1 MCSGCRRCCRLQC
14 ILLLAALTRALD
26 ETGAGR
32 SLLRFRPLL
41 HAGFCSGGASTAA
54 AAEEPGCPTSP
65 RPPARGARMACYL
78 VISSRHLSNG
88 HYRGIKGVFR
98 GPLCKKGARS
108 PVTATSSLPPSL
120 APRTDYAEKEKAA
133 AKALEDVK
141 ANFYCELC
149 DKQYH
154 KHQEFDNH
162 INSYDHA
169 HKQRLKDLKQRE
181 FARNVASK
189 SWKDEKKQEK
199 ALKRLHQLAELRK
212 QSECITGSGPLL
224 KAPRLVMEKQ
234 QAPHGI
240 FLYKGGKFTASSQRT
255 MMSEGQG
262 FSRAILEKQQLFIS
276 RHHPP
281 TERHRALGNQVS
293 QMFPDSTNTSQRA
306 GVSFSFSKKVPL
318 KLESSASVFSENSEE
333 GNDCSESPNHKKK
346 QAIEACHS
354 GTLLEEHVKASLDK
368 GSPITQDQIDVDNS
382 TSSHAA
388 PKPKIVK
395 ENDKSSDRELEEKVS
410 AHPSFSKVKIQ
421 LSNLDFSGSLRETEQ
436 ESKLN
441 ESEQFLETLIS
452 PSCQASNF
460 CMQLNTYKHSNAHL
474 PNQLSELPSQSAPE
488 LAHSSN
494 NNSSPGVVK
503 RERSLDISEI
513 TKGNMETRPKEAMV
527 KGFKP
532 QTLPFLHVLS
542 KDGTTALQW
551 PTELLLFTKTEP
563 CISYGCNPLYFDFR
577 LSLNHRNGKQHGTNK
592 ASCKE
597 HSKNNTDENEPS
609 GLIKHKQM
617 SNEQDNQLLKPKKM
631 KGSLNPRKAKQKA
644 ESDIVKEIN
653 KNGQKC
659 IADYLNENI
668 PEVPAYLDVSQKD
681 YLTEKGLHTAAL
693 RRPLKHHLH
702 SCERK
707 NQNIRNESISFSAF
721 MSRIKKSKAAKC
733 HLIYSKE
740 KCENQDDC
748 GSIQDVASYS
758 SDISDSGKDSSGSF
772 LSCKSSSN
780 SRNSENEGCGSY
792 TRCWRFPSPQK
803 SSSGRHSS
811 YSDTS
816 VSSTSSCMSYM
827 SPTSNNH
834 SRNYLLCCCKRKS
847 KTDERHKCKH
857 RKHKCI
863 FTSDDTDD
871 DYLCHSRSHRT
882 RNCTQRGKIKYRKC
896 SIHKVLQH
904 RDRSKH
910 SRCRHRHFGKAHS
923 RSRSYHRSKSCST
936 SDSRSS
942 ERSSS
947 SRISRGV
954 SSGSF
959 SKETDNYDNKTKED
973 AKRGPNAEPGKAET
987 AHYKSLNV
995 NSQSKNFATCSYES
1009 LAKDICGKRKSLTA
1023 KLLLERVQ
1031 SKKAQEQMHNSERF
1045 SNSSGEEL
1053 RDRSKSHFGLQ
1064 FSSSV
1069 EDVAMLPL
1077 PEKALSI
1084 GKNDMGH
1091 NEISL
1096 LENSVKKNN
1105 LEASEITN
1113 VTLSPGTDYD
1123 HCVFKDV
1130 IQIETGYQSPSIKRN
1145 TAIKEQPNLFISE
1158 VQPFI
1163 QSCDPVPNDFPGAFP
1178 SNRYSVVANSTET
1191 KELHDINMDSNG
1203 AEGSSDSFCDNAMQ
1217 KYDDTVDDLEVY
1229 SKSTSPPLT
1238 QQPITFSPEEVDKYR
1253 LLQLQAQQHMQK
1265 QLLAKHLKVLPAPG
1279 PAAFSATPA
1288 VPAFPVQQHATVTTI
1303 HHTLLQRF
1311 AVSASVHPHGSHLS
1325 LAPLHPLS
1333 QAHFAPI
1340 SLSPLAPAFIPT
1352 HPALLTGHPL
1362 HLVST
1367 TPLHPSPLT
1376 FPALPHAAYI
1386 PALFTPHLNTAT
1398 ASAIHPNHLVH
1409 PVFQGQ
1415 EPHHY
1420 SCSSQTQQLP
1430 TTKEVFSVSSYLN

>member
-1 MCSGCRRCCRLQC
+1 
-14 ILLLAALTRALD
+14 
-26 ETGAGR
+26 
-32 SLLRFRPLL
+32 
-41 HAGFCSGGASTAA
+41 
-54 AAEEPGCPTSP
+54 
-65 RPPARGARMACYL
+65 
-78 VISSRHLSNG
+78 
-88 HYRGIKGVFR
+88 
-98 GPLCKKGARS
+98 
-108 PVTATSSLPPSL
+108 
-120 APRTDYAEKEKAA
+120 YAEKEKAA

-212 QSECITGSGPLL
+212 HITGSGPLL
-224 KAPRLVMEKQ
+224 KAPRLVLEKQ
-234 QAPHGI
+234 QSPDGI
-240 FLYKGGKFTASSQRT
+240 FLYKGSKFTASSQRT
-255 MMSEGQG
+255 ITSEGQG
-262 FSRAILEKQQLFIS
+262 FSKSILEKKQLIIS

-281 TERHRALGNQVS
+281 TERHHALGNHVS
-293 QMFPDSTNTSQRA
+293 QMFPESTNTSQRA

-346 QAIEACHS
+346 QAIEGCHS
-354 GTLLEEHVKASLDK
+354 VTLLEEHLKASLDK
-368 GSPITQDQIDVDNS
+368 ESPITQDQMDLDNS
-382 TSSHAA
+382 ASSHVGA
-388 PKPKIVK
+388 KPKMLK
-395 ENDKSSDRELEEKVS
+395 ENDKSSDRESEEKFR
-410 AHPSFSKVKIQ
+410 ANPLFSKVKIQ
-421 LSNLDFSGSLRETEQ
+421 LSNLNFSASLREKEK
-436 ESKLN
+436 ENNLN
-441 ESEQFLETLIS
+441 ESSQFLETPIS
-452 PSCQASNF
+452 SSCQASNF
-460 CMQLNTYKHSNAHL
+460 CTQLNIYKHSNAHL
-474 PNQLSELPSQSAPE
+474 PDQLSELPRQPAPE
-488 LAHSSN
+488 LTCSSN
-494 NNSSPGVVK
+494 INDSPGAIK
-503 RERSLDISEI
+503 RERSLEISE
-513 TKGNMETRPKEAMV
+513 TTDGNMETLPKETMV
-527 KGFKP
+527 KEVKP
-532 QTLPFLHVLS
+532 QALPFLHVVS

-551 PTELLLFTKTEP
+551 PTELILFTKTEP

-577 LSLNHRNGKQHGTNK
+577 LSLNHRDGKQHETNK

-597 HSKNNTDENEPS
+597 LSKNKTADENEPS

-644 ESDIVKEIN
+644 ESDIGKEIN
-653 KNGQKC
+653 ENGQKC

-668 PEVPAYLDVSQKD
+668 PKVPAYLDVSQKD
-681 YLTEKGLHTAAL
+681 YVTEKSLCTTTL
-693 RRPLKHHLH
+693 RRPLKHHFH

-707 NQNIRNESISFSAF
+707 TQNTRNESISFSAF
-721 MSRIKKSKAAKC
+721 MSRIKKSKSAKC
-733 HLIYSKE
+733 HLIDSEE
-740 KCENQDDC
+740 KYENQNDC
-748 GSIQDVASYS
+748 RSLQDVVSCN

-772 LSCKSSSN
+772 FSCKSSSN
-780 SRNSENEGCGSY
+780 SRYSDNEGCGSY

-803 SSSGRHSS
+803 SLSGRHSS

-816 VSSTSSCMSYM
+816 VSSTSSYMSYM

-834 SRNYLLCCCKRKS
+834 SRNHLLCCCKRKS

-863 FTSDDTDD
+863 FTSDDTDE

-882 RNCTQRGKIKYRKC
+882 RNNTQRGTIKYRRC
-896 SIHKVLQH
+896 SRHKVLQI
-904 RDRSKH
+904 RDGSKH
-910 SRCRHRHFGKAHS
+910 SRCRPQHFGKAHS
-923 RSRSYHRSKSCST
+923 RSRSYHKSKSGST

-947 SRISRGV
+947 SRKSRGS

-959 SKETDNYDNKTKED
+959 SKETDNCDKKTKED
-973 AKRGPNAEPGKAET
+973 AEIHSNAEPGKAET
-987 AHYKSLNV
+987 AHCNSLNV
-995 NSQSKNFATCSYES
+995 KSQSKNFATCSS
-1009 LAKDICGKRKSLTA
+1009 KNLAKDICGKRKSMTA

-1031 SKKAQEQMHNSERF
+1031 SKKTREQMHDSERF
-1045 SNSSGEEL
+1045 SKSIEVE
-1053 RDRSKSHFGLQ
+1053 SKDHSQSHFSLQ

-1069 EDVAMLPL
+1069 DDIAMLPL
-1077 PEKALSI
+1077 PEKVLSI

-1091 NEISL
+1091 NEISS

-1105 LEASEITN
+1105 SEASEITN
-1113 VTLSPGTDYD
+1113 ITLSPGTDYG
-1123 HCVFKDV
+1123 HCVLKDI
-1130 IQIETGYQSPSIKRN
+1130 IQIETGYESPSIKRN
-1145 TAIKEQPNLFISE
+1145 TAIKEQSNLFISE

-1191 KELHDINMDSNG
+1191 KEELHDVNMDLNR
-1203 AEGSSDSFCDNAMQ
+1203 AEGISDSFCDNAMQ
-1217 KYDDTVDDLEVY
+1217 KYGDTLNDLEVY

-1238 QQPITFSPEEVDKYR
+1238 QQPITFTPEEVDKYR

-1288 VPAFPVQQHATVTTI
+1288 VPALPVQQQATVTTI

-1340 SLSPLAPAFIPT
+1340 SLSPLAPALIPT
-1352 HPALLTGHPL
+1352 HPALLTGHPV
-1362 HLVST
+1362 HLVSA

-1376 FPALPHAAYI
+1376 FPALPHTAYI
-1386 PALFTPHLNTAT
+1386 PALFAPHLNTAT
-1398 ASAIHPNHLVH
+1398 PSAIHPNHLVH
-1409 PVFQGQ
+1409 PFFHGQ

-1420 SCSSQTQQLP
+1420 CSIQTQQLP

>member
-1 MCSGCRRCCRLQC
+1 
-14 ILLLAALTRALD
+14 
-26 ETGAGR
+26 
-32 SLLRFRPLL
+32 
-41 HAGFCSGGASTAA
+41 
-54 AAEEPGCPTSP
+54 
-65 RPPARGARMACYL
+65 
-78 VISSRHLSNG
+78 
-88 HYRGIKGVFR
+88 
-98 GPLCKKGARS
+98 
-108 PVTATSSLPPSL
+108 
-120 APRTDYAEKEKAA
+120 YAEKERAA

-212 QSECITGSGPLL
+212 HITGSGPLL
-224 KAPRLVMEKQ
+224 KAPRLVLGKQ
-234 QAPHGI
+234 QSPDGI
-240 FLYKGGKFTASSQRT
+240 FLYKGSKFTASSQRT
-255 MMSEGQG
+255 ITSEEQG
-262 FSRAILEKQQLFIS
+262 FSKSIIEKQQLLIS

-281 TERHRALGNQVS
+281 TERHRALGNHIS
-293 QMFPDSTNTSQRA
+293 QIFPESNNTSQRA

-333 GNDCSESPNHKKK
+333 GNDCSESLNHKKK
-346 QAIEACHS
+346 QTIEGSHS
-354 GTLLEEHVKASLDK
+354 VTLLGEQLKASLDK
-368 GSPITQDQIDVDNS
+368 ESPITQDQMDLDNS
-382 TSSHAA
+382 ASSHVAA
-388 PKPKIVK
+388 KPKMLK
-395 ENDKSSDRELEEKVS
+395 ENDKSSDRESEEKFRGNL
-410 AHPSFSKVKIQ
+410 PFSKVKIP
-421 LSNLDFSGSLRETEQ
+421 LSNLNFSASLRETEQ
-436 ESKLN
+436 ENKLN
-441 ESEQFLETLIS
+441 ESEQFLETPIS
-452 PSCQASNF
+452 SSCQASNF
-460 CMQLNTYKHSNAHL
+460 CTRLNTYKHSNAHL
-474 PNQLSELPSQSAPE
+474 PDQLRKLPRQPAPE
-488 LAHSSN
+488 LTCSSN
-494 NNSSPGVVK
+494 ISDSPGVIK
-503 RERSLDISEI
+503 RERSSEI
-513 TKGNMETRPKEAMV
+513 TETTDGNMETFAKETMV
-527 KGFKP
+527 KEVKP
-532 QTLPFLHVLS
+532 QALPFLHVVS

-577 LSLNHRNGKQHGTNK
+577 LSLNHREGKQHGTNK

-597 HSKNNTDENEPS
+597 LSKNKTADEYEPS

-617 SNEQDNQLLKPKKM
+617 SNGQDNQLLKPKKM

-644 ESDIVKEIN
+644 ESDIGKEIN
-653 KNGQKC
+653 ENGQKC

-668 PEVPAYLDVSQKD
+668 PKVPAYLDVSQKD
-681 YLTEKGLHTAAL
+681 YVTEKSLYTTTL
-693 RRPLKHHLH
+693 RRPLKHHFH
-702 SCERK
+702 GCERK
-707 NQNIRNESISFSAF
+707 TQNIRNESISLSAF
-721 MSRIKKSKAAKC
+721 MSRIKKSK
-733 HLIYSKE
+733 SE
-740 KCENQDDC
+740 KCNLIDSEERYENQND
-748 GSIQDVASYS
+748 SRSLQDVVSCS

-772 LSCKSSSN
+772 CCCKSSLNRYSD
-780 SRNSENEGCGSY
+780 NEGCGSY
-792 TRCWRFPSPQK
+792 TRCWKYPSPQK
-803 SSSGRHSS
+803 SLSGRHSN

-816 VSSTSSCMSYM
+816 VSSTSSYISYM

-834 SRNYLLCCCKRKS
+834 RRNNLLCCCKRKS
-847 KTDERHKCKH
+847 RTDERHKCKH

-863 FTSDDTDD
+863 FTSDDTDE

-882 RNCTQRGKIKYRKC
+882 RNCIQSGTIKYGRG
-896 SIHKVLQH
+896 SRHKVLQI

-910 SRCRHRHFGKAHS
+910 RRCRHQHFGKVHS
-923 RSRSYHRSKSCST
+923 RSRSYHKSKSGST

-947 SRISRGV
+947 SRISRGS

-959 SKETDNYDNKTKED
+959 FKETDNCDNKTKED
-973 AKRGPNAEPGKAET
+973 AERGSNTEPGKAET
-987 AHYKSLNV
+987 AHSSSLNV
-995 NSQSKNFATCSYES
+995 NSQSKNFATCSS
-1009 LAKDICGKRKSLTA
+1009 KNLAKDIYGKGKSMTA

-1031 SKKAQEQMHNSERF
+1031 SKKTQEQMHDSEIF
-1045 SNSSGEEL
+1045 SISSGVEL
-1053 RDRSKSHFGLQ
+1053 KDPSQSHFALQ

-1069 EDVAMLPL
+1069 DDIAMLPV
-1077 PEKALSI
+1077 PEKVLSI
-1084 GKNDMGH
+1084 GKNDMRH
-1091 NEISL
+1091 NEISS
-1096 LENSVKKNN
+1096 LENSVKKYNSS
-1105 LEASEITN
+1105 ASEITN
-1113 VTLSPGTDYD
+1113 VTLSPGTDYN
-1123 HCVFKDV
+1123 HCVLKDI

-1145 TAIKEQPNLFISE
+1145 TAIKEQTNFFISE

-1178 SNRYSVVANSTET
+1178 SNRYSVVNSTET
-1191 KELHDINMDSNG
+1191 KEELHDVNMDLNR

-1217 KYDDTVDDLEVY
+1217 KYGDTLNDLEVY

-1238 QQPITFSPEEVDKYR
+1238 QQPITFTPEEVDKYR

-1288 VPAFPVQQHATVTTI
+1288 VPALPVQQQATVTTI

-1340 SLSPLAPAFIPT
+1340 SLSPLAPALIPA

-1362 HLVST
+1362 HLVSA
-1367 TPLHPSPLT
+1367 TPLHPSPVT

-1398 ASAIHPNHLVH
+1398 PSALHPNHLVH
-1409 PVFQGQ
+1409 PFLQGQ

-1420 SCSSQTQQLP
+1420 SCSIQTQQLP
-1430 TTKEVFSVSSYLN
+1430 TAKEVFSVSSYLN

>member
-1 MCSGCRRCCRLQC
+1 
-14 ILLLAALTRALD
+14 
-26 ETGAGR
+26 
-32 SLLRFRPLL
+32 
-41 HAGFCSGGASTAA
+41 
-54 AAEEPGCPTSP
+54 
-65 RPPARGARMACYL
+65 MACYL

-108 PVTATSSLPPSL
+108 P
-120 APRTDYAEKEKAA
+120 DYAEKEKAA

-212 QSECITGSGPLL
+212 QSEWQVFKTSMSITGSGPLL
-224 KAPRLVMEKQ
+224 KAPRLVLEKQ
-234 QAPHGI
+234 QSPDGI
-240 FLYKGGKFTASSQRT
+240 FLYNGSKFTASSQRT
-255 MMSEGQG
+255 ITSEEQG
-262 FSRAILEKQQLFIS
+262 FSKSILEKKQLIIS
-276 RHHPP
+276 RHHPS
-281 TERHRALGNQVS
+281 TERHHALGNCVS
-293 QMFPDSTNTSQRA
+293 QMFPDSTSTSQRA
-306 GVSFSFSKKVPL
+306 GVSFSFSKKIPL

-333 GNDCSESPNHKKK
+333 GNGESPNHKKK
-346 QAIEACHS
+346 QAIEVCHS
-354 GTLLEEHVKASLDK
+354 VTLLEEHLKASLDK
-368 GSPITQDQIDVDNS
+368 ESPVTEDQMDLDNS
-382 TSSHAA
+382 ASVVNSHVAA
-388 PKPKIVK
+388 KPKMLK
-395 ENDKSSDRELEEKVS
+395 ENDKSSDRESEEKS
-410 AHPSFSKVKIQ
+410 RANPLFSKVKTQ
-421 LSNLDFSGSLRETEQ
+421 LSNLNFSASLRETEK
-436 ESKLN
+436 ENRLN
-441 ESEQFLETLIS
+441 ESEKFLENPVS
-452 PSCQASNF
+452 SSCQASNF
-460 CMQLNTYKHSNAHL
+460 CTQLNTYKHSNAHL
-474 PNQLSELPSQSAPE
+474 PDQLSELPRQPAPE
-488 LAHSSN
+488 LTCSSN
-494 NNSSPGVVK
+494 INDSPGMIK
-503 RERSLDISEI
+503 RERSLEISE
-513 TKGNMETRPKEAMV
+513 TTDGNMETLPKETMV
-527 KGFKP
+527 KEAKP
-532 QTLPFLHVLS
+532 QASPFLHVVS

-577 LSLNHRNGKQHGTNK
+577 LSLNHRDGKQHETNT

-597 HSKNNTDENEPS
+597 LSKIKTADKNKPS

-617 SNEQDNQLLKPKKM
+617 SKEQDNQLLKPKKV

-644 ESDIVKEIN
+644 ESDIGKEIN
-653 KNGQKC
+653 ENGQKC

-668 PEVPAYLDVSQKD
+668 PKVPAYLDVSQKD
-681 YLTEKGLHTAAL
+681 CVTEKSLYTTTL
-693 RRPLKHHLH
+693 RRPLKHHFH

-707 NQNIRNESISFSAF
+707 TQNIRNESISFSAF
-721 MSRIKKSKAAKC
+721 MSRIKKSKSAKC
-733 HLIYSKE
+733 HLIDSEE
-740 KCENQDDC
+740 KYENQNDC
-748 GSIQDVASYS
+748 RSLQDVVSCS

-772 LSCKSSSN
+772 FSCKSISN
-780 SRNSENEGCGSY
+780 SRYSDNEGCGSY

-816 VSSTSSCMSYM
+816 VSSTSSYMSYM

-834 SRNYLLCCCKRKS
+834 SSNHLLCCCKRKS

-863 FTSDDTDD
+863 FTSDQTDK

-882 RNCTQRGKIKYRKC
+882 RSCSHRGTIKYRRC
-896 SIHKVLQH
+896 SRHKVLQI

-910 SRCRHRHFGKAHS
+910 SRCRHQHSGKVHS
-923 RSRSYHRSKSCST
+923 RSRSYHKSKSGST

-947 SRISRGV
+947 SRISRGS

-959 SKETDNYDNKTKED
+959 SKQIGNCDNKIKED
-973 AKRGPNAEPGKAET
+973 AERGSNAEPGKAET
-987 AHYKSLNV
+987 AHYNSLNV
-995 NSQSKNFATCSYES
+995 NSQSKNFATCSS
-1009 LAKDICGKRKSLTA
+1009 KNLAKDICGKRKSVTA

-1031 SKKAQEQMHNSERF
+1031 SKKTQEQMHDSGRF
-1045 SNSSGEEL
+1045 SNSSGVEL
-1053 RDRSKSHFGLQ
+1053 NGDTQSHFALQ
-1064 FSSSV
+1064 FSSSI
-1069 EDVAMLPL
+1069 DDIAMLPL
-1077 PEKALSI
+1077 PEEVLSM
-1084 GKNDMGH
+1084 GENDMGH

-1096 LENSVKKNN
+1096 LENSVKKNSP
-1105 LEASEITN
+1105 ETSDITN

-1123 HCVFKDV
+1123 HCVLKDI
-1130 IQIETGYQSPSIKRN
+1130 IQIQTGYQSPSIKRN

-1191 KELHDINMDSNG
+1191 KEELHDVNMDLNQ

-1217 KYDDTVDDLEVY
+1217 KYGDTLNDLEVY

-1238 QQPITFSPEEVDKYR
+1238 QQPITFTPEEVDKYR

-1265 QLLAKHLKVLPAPG
+1265 QLLAKPLKVLPAPG

-1288 VPAFPVQQHATVTTI
+1288 VPALPVQQQATVTTI

-1311 AVSASVHPHGSHLS
+1311 AVSASVQPHSSHLS

-1340 SLSPLAPAFIPT
+1340 SLSPLAPALIPT

-1376 FPALPHAAYI
+1376 FPALPHTAYI
-1386 PALFTPHLNTAT
+1386 PALFAPHLNTAT
-1398 ASAIHPNHLVH
+1398 PPAIHPNHLVH
-1409 PVFQGQ
+1409 PLFQGQ

-1420 SCSSQTQQLP
+1420 SCSIQTQQLP

>member
-1 MCSGCRRCCRLQC
+1 
-14 ILLLAALTRALD
+14 
-26 ETGAGR
+26 
-32 SLLRFRPLL
+32 
-41 HAGFCSGGASTAA
+41 
-54 AAEEPGCPTSP
+54 
-65 RPPARGARMACYL
+65 
-78 VISSRHLSNG
+78 
-88 HYRGIKGVFR
+88 
-98 GPLCKKGARS
+98 
-108 PVTATSSLPPSL
+108 
-120 APRTDYAEKEKAA
+120 DYAEKEKAA

-212 QSECITGSGPLL
+212 HITGSGPLL

-234 QAPHGI
+234 QSSDGI
-240 FLYKGGKFTASSQRT
+240 SLYKGSKFTGSSQST
-255 MMSEGQG
+255 ITSEGQG
-262 FSRAILEKQQLFIS
+262 FSRSILEKQQLIIS

-281 TERHRALGNQVS
+281 TERHHALGNHIS
-293 QMFPDSTNTSQRA
+293 QMFPDSTSTSQRA
-306 GVSFSFSKKVPL
+306 GVSFSFSKKAPL

-333 GNDCSESPNHKKK
+333 GNDCNETPNHKKK
-346 QAIEACHS
+346 QAIEVCPS
-354 GTLLEEHVKASLDK
+354 GTLLEEHLKASLDK
-368 GSPITQDQIDVDNS
+368 ESPIIQDQMDLDNS
-382 TSSHAA
+382 AVAA
-388 PKPKIVK
+388 KPKMLR
-395 ENDKSSDRELEEKVS
+395 ENDKSGDRELEEKFS
-410 AHPSFSKVKIQ
+410 ANPAFSKVKIQ
-421 LSNLDFSGSLRETEQ
+421 LLNLNFSDSLRETEQ
-436 ESKLN
+436 DSKLN
-441 ESEQFLETLIS
+441 ESEKFLETRIS
-452 PSCQASNF
+452 SSCQASNS
-460 CMQLNTYKHSNAHL
+460 CTQLNTYKHSNAHL
-474 PNQLSELPSQSAPE
+474 PDQLSELPQQPAPE
-488 LAHSSN
+488 LSCSSN
-494 NNSSPGVVK
+494 INDSPEVVK
-503 RERSLDISEI
+503 REGSLEISE
-513 TKGNMETRPKEAMV
+513 TTNGNMETLLKETMV
-527 KGFKP
+527 KEVKP
-532 QTLPFLHVLS
+532 QTLPFLHVVS

-577 LSLNHRNGKQHGTNK
+577 LSLNHRDGKQHETNK

-597 HSKNNTDENEPS
+597 HSKNKTAEENEPS

-631 KGSLNPRKAKQKA
+631 KGSLNPRKAKQKV
-644 ESDIVKEIN
+644 ESDVRKEIN
-653 KNGQKC
+653 ENGQKC
-659 IADYLNENI
+659 IADCLNENI
-668 PEVPAYLDVSQKD
+668 PKVPAYLDVSQKD
-681 YLTEKGLHTAAL
+681 YVTEKSLHTTTL
-693 RRPLKHHLH
+693 RRPLKHHFH

-707 NQNIRNESISFSAF
+707 NQNIRNERISFSAV
-721 MSRIKKSKAAKC
+721 MSRIKKSKSAKC
-733 HLIYSKE
+733 HLMDSEE
-740 KCENQDDC
+740 KCENQKDC
-748 GSIQDVASYS
+748 RSLQDVVSCS

-780 SRNSENEGCGSY
+780 TKCSENEGCGSY
-792 TRCWRFPSPQK
+792 TRCWRFLSPQK

-811 YSDTS
+811 CSDTS
-816 VSSTSSCMSYM
+816 VSSSSSYMSYM

-834 SRNYLLCCCKRKS
+834 SRNDLVCCCKRKS
-847 KTDERHKCKH
+847 KTDESHKCKH

-863 FTSDDTDD
+863 FTSDDTDE

-882 RNCTQRGKIKYRKC
+882 RNSPQRGTIKYRRC
-896 SIHKVLQH
+896 SRHKVLQNK
-904 RDRSKH
+904 DRSKH
-910 SRCRHRHFGKAHS
+910 SRCRHRHFGKAHC
-923 RSRSYHRSKSCST
+923 RSRNYHRSKSGST

-947 SRISRGV
+947 SKISGGS

-959 SKETDNYDNKTKED
+959 SKETGNCDNKTKED
-973 AKRGPNAEPGKAET
+973 ADRGSNAKPGKSET
-987 AHYKSLNV
+987 AHYSSLNG
-995 NSQSKNFATCSYES
+995 NIQSKNFATFSSEN
-1009 LAKDICGKRKSLTA
+1009 LAKDICGKRKSMTA

-1031 SKKAQEQMHNSERF
+1031 SKKTQDQMQDSEIF
-1045 SNSSGEEL
+1045 SDSRGIEL
-1053 RDRSKSHFGLQ
+1053 KDHSQSHFALQ

-1069 EDVAMLPL
+1069 DDIAMLPL

-1084 GKNDMGH
+1084 AKNDMGH
-1091 NEISL
+1091 NEISS
-1096 LENSVKKNN
+1096 LENSMKKNN
-1105 LEASEITN
+1105 PEASKITN
-1113 VTLSPGTDYD
+1113 VTLPPGTDYD
-1123 HCVFKDV
+1123 HCVLKDI

-1145 TAIKEQPNLFISE
+1145 TAIKEQSSLFISE
-1158 VQPFI
+1158 VHPFI

-1178 SNRYSVVANSTET
+1178 SNRYPVVANSTET
-1191 KELHDINMDSNG
+1191 KEELHDVNMDLNQ
-1203 AEGSSDSFCDNAMQ
+1203 AEGSLDSFCDNAMQ
-1217 KYDDTVDDLEVY
+1217 KYGDTVNDLEVY

-1238 QQPITFSPEEVDKYR
+1238 QQPITFTPEEVDKYR

-1288 VPAFPVQQHATVTTI
+1288 VPALPVQQQATVTTI

-1340 SLSPLAPAFIPT
+1340 SLSPLAPALIPT
-1352 HPALLTGHPL
+1352 HPTLLTGHPL
-1362 HLVST
+1362 HLVSA

-1376 FPALPHAAYI
+1376 FPVLPHTAYI

-1398 ASAIHPNHLVH
+1398 PSAILPNHLVH
-1409 PVFQGQ
+1409 PLFQGQ
-1415 EPHHY
+1415 EPLHY
-1420 SCSSQTQQLP
+1420 SCSIQTQQLP

>member
-1 MCSGCRRCCRLQC
+1 MCSGCRRLQC
-14 ILLLAALTRALD
+14 VLLLAALTRALD

-41 HAGFCSGGASTAA
+41 HAGFCSGGGRTA
-54 AAEEPGCPTSP
+54 AAEEPGCAPAP

-108 PVTATSSLPPSL
+108 P
-120 APRTDYAEKEKAA
+120 DYAEKEKAA

-224 KAPRLVMEKQ
+224 KAPRLVLEKQ
-234 QAPHGI
+234 QSPDGI
-240 FLYKGGKFTASSQRT
+240 FLYKGSKFAASSQRT
-255 MMSEGQG
+255 TTSEGQG
-262 FSRAILEKQQLFIS
+262 FSKSILGKQQLIIS

-281 TERHRALGNQVS
+281 AERHHALGNRIS
-293 QMFPDSTNTSQRA
+293 QKFPCSNNTSQRA

-318 KLESSASVFSENSEE
+318 KLESSASVFSENCEE
-333 GNDCSESPNHKKK
+333 GNDYSESPNHKKK
-346 QAIEACHS
+346 QTIEGCHS
-354 GTLLEEHVKASLDK
+354 VTLLEEQLKASLDK
-368 GSPITQDQIDVDNS
+368 ESPIAQDQTDLDKS
-382 TSSHAA
+382 ASSHVAT
-388 PKPKIVK
+388 KPKMLK
-395 ENDKSSDRELEEKVS
+395 ENDKSSDRESEEKFR
-410 AHPSFSKVKIQ
+410 ANPSFSKVKIP
-421 LSNLDFSGSLRETEQ
+421 LPNLNFSASLRETEQ

-441 ESEQFLETLIS
+441 ESEQFLETPIS
-452 PSCQASNF
+452 SSCQASNF
-460 CMQLNTYKHSNAHL
+460 STQLNTYKHSDAHL
-474 PNQLSELPSQSAPE
+474 PAQLSELPRQPEPE
-488 LAHSSN
+488 LTCSSN
-494 NNSSPGVVK
+494 INDSPGVIK
-503 RERSLDISEI
+503 RERSLEI
-513 TKGNMETRPKEAMV
+513 TETTDRNMETLEKETMV
-527 KGFKP
+527 KEVKP
-532 QTLPFLHVLS
+532 QALPFLHVVS

-577 LSLNHRNGKQHGTNK
+577 LSLNHREGKQHETNK
-592 ASCKE
+592 ASCKNL
-597 HSKNNTDENEPS
+597 SKNKTADEYEPS

-644 ESDIVKEIN
+644 ESDIGKEMN
-653 KNGQKC
+653 ENGQKY

-668 PEVPAYLDVSQKD
+668 PKVPAYLDVSHED
-681 YLTEKGLHTAAL
+681 YVTEKSLYTTSL
-693 RRPLKHHLH
+693 RRPLKHHFH
-702 SCERK
+702 GCERK
-707 NQNIRNESISFSAF
+707 TQNIRNESISFSAF
-721 MSRIKKSKAAKC
+721 MSRIKNSNSEKC
-733 HLIYSKE
+733 HLIDPEE
-740 KCENQDDC
+740 KYKNQNDC
-748 GSIQDVASYS
+748 RSLQDVVSCS
-758 SDISDSGKDSSGSF
+758 SDISDSGKDSSESF
-772 LSCKSSSN
+772 FSCKSSSN
-780 SRNSENEGCGSY
+780 SKYSDNEGCGSY
-792 TRCWRFPSPQK
+792 TRCWRLSSPQK
-803 SSSGRHSS
+803 SSYGRHSS

-816 VSSTSSCMSYM
+816 VSSTSSYM

-834 SRNYLLCCCKRKS
+834 RRNNLLCCCKRKN
-847 KTDERHKCKH
+847 KTDKRHKH

-863 FTSDDTDD
+863 FTSDDTDE

-882 RNCTQRGKIKYRKC
+882 RNCIQSGTIKYRRC
-896 SIHKVLQH
+896 SRHKLLQI

-910 SRCRHRHFGKAHS
+910 SRCRHQHFGKVLS
-923 RSRSYHRSKSCST
+923 RSRSYHKSKSGST

-947 SRISRGV
+947 SRISRCS
-954 SSGSF
+954 SSGSV
-959 SKETDNYDNKTKED
+959 SKETDNCDNKTKED
-973 AKRGPNAEPGKAET
+973 SERASITEPGKAET
-987 AHYKSLNV
+987 AHSSSLNV
-995 NSQSKNFATCSYES
+995 NSQSKNFATRSS
-1009 LAKDICGKRKSLTA
+1009 KNLAKDKCGKRKSMTA

-1031 SKKAQEQMHNSERF
+1031 SKKTQEQMHDPERF
-1045 SNSSGEEL
+1045 SITSGIEL
-1053 RDRSKSHFGLQ
+1053 KDHLQSHFAFQ

-1069 EDVAMLPL
+1069 DDIAMLPL
-1077 PEKALSI
+1077 PEKVLSK
-1084 GKNDMGH
+1084 GKNDMRH
-1091 NEISL
+1091 NEISS

-1105 LEASEITN
+1105 TEASEITN

-1123 HCVFKDV
+1123 HCVLKDI

-1145 TAIKEQPNLFISE
+1145 TAIKEQTSLFFSE

-1178 SNRYSVVANSTET
+1178 SNRYSVADSTET
-1191 KELHDINMDSNG
+1191 KEELHDVNMDLNR

-1217 KYDDTVDDLEVY
+1217 KYGDTLHDLEVY

-1238 QQPITFSPEEVDKYR
+1238 QQPITFTPEEVDKYR

-1288 VPAFPVQQHATVTTI
+1288 VPALPAQQQATVTTI
-1303 HHTLLQRF
+1303 QHTLLQRF
-1311 AVSASVHPHGSHLS
+1311 AVSASVHPHGGHLS

-1340 SLSPLAPAFIPT
+1340 SLSPLAPALIPT

-1362 HLVST
+1362 HLVSA
-1367 TPLHPSPLT
+1367 TPLYPSPLT

-1398 ASAIHPNHLVH
+1398 PSAVHPNHLVH
-1409 PVFQGQ
+1409 PLFQGQ
-1415 EPHHY
+1415 EPLHY
-1420 SCSSQTQQLP
+1420 SCSIQTQQLP
-1430 TTKEVFSVSSYLN
+1430 TAKEVFSVSSYLN

>member
-1 MCSGCRRCCRLQC
+1 
-14 ILLLAALTRALD
+14 
-26 ETGAGR
+26 
-32 SLLRFRPLL
+32 
-41 HAGFCSGGASTAA
+41 
-54 AAEEPGCPTSP
+54 
-65 RPPARGARMACYL
+65 
-78 VISSRHLSNG
+78 
-88 HYRGIKGVFR
+88 
-98 GPLCKKGARS
+98 
-108 PVTATSSLPPSL
+108 
-120 APRTDYAEKEKAA
+120 DYAEKEKAA

-212 QSECITGSGPLL
+212 HITGSGPLL
-224 KAPRLVMEKQ
+224 KAPRLVLEKQ
-234 QAPHGI
+234 QSPDGI
-240 FLYKGGKFTASSQRT
+240 FLYKGSKFVASSQRT
-255 MMSEGQG
+255 TTSEGQG
-262 FSRAILEKQQLFIS
+262 FSKSILERQQLIVS
-276 RHHPP
+276 RHQPP
-281 TERHRALGNQVS
+281 TERHHALGNHVS
-293 QMFPDSTNTSQRA
+293 QKFPYSNSTSQRA

-318 KLESSASVFSENSEE
+318 KLESSASVFSENCEE
-333 GNDCSESPNHKKK
+333 GNDYSESPNHKRK
-346 QAIEACHS
+346 QTIEGCHS
-354 GTLLEEHVKASLDK
+354 VTLLEEQLKASLGK
-368 GSPITQDQIDVDNS
+368 ESPIAQDQMDLDNS
-382 TSSHAA
+382 ASSHVAV
-388 PKPKIVK
+388 KPKMLK
-395 ENDKSSDRELEEKVS
+395 ENDKNSDRESEEKFR
-410 AHPSFSKVKIQ
+410 ANPSFSKVKIP
-421 LSNLDFSGSLRETEQ
+421 LPNLNFSASLRETEQ

-441 ESEQFLETLIS
+441 ESEQFLEIPIS
-452 PSCQASNF
+452 SSCQASNF
-460 CMQLNTYKHSNAHL
+460 CTQLNTYKHSNAHL
-474 PNQLSELPSQSAPE
+474 PAQLSELPRQPEPE
-488 LAHSSN
+488 LTCSSN
-494 NNSSPGVVK
+494 INDSPGVIK
-503 RERSLDISEI
+503 RERSLEI
-513 TKGNMETRPKEAMV
+513 TETTDGNMETLEKETMV
-527 KGFKP
+527 KEVKP
-532 QTLPFLHVLS
+532 QALPFLHVVS
-542 KDGTTALQW
+542 KDGSTALQW

-577 LSLNHRNGKQHGTNK
+577 LSLNHREGKQHETNK

-597 HSKNNTDENEPS
+597 LSKNKTADEYEPS
-609 GLIKHKQM
+609 GLIKYKQM

-644 ESDIVKEIN
+644 ESDVGKEMN
-653 KNGQKC
+653 ESGQKC
-659 IADYLNENI
+659 IADSLNENI
-668 PEVPAYLDVSQKD
+668 PKVPAYLDISQKD
-681 YLTEKGLHTAAL
+681 YVTEKSLYTTSL
-693 RRPLKHHLH
+693 RRPLKHHFH
-702 SCERK
+702 GCKRK
-707 NQNIRNESISFSAF
+707 TQHIRNESISFSAF
-721 MSRIKKSKAAKC
+721 RPRIKNSNSEKC
-733 HLIYSKE
+733 HLIDSEE
-740 KCENQDDC
+740 KYENQNDS
-748 GSIQDVASYS
+748 GSLQDVVSCS
-758 SDISDSGKDSSGSF
+758 SDISDSGKDSSGSLF
-772 LSCKSSSN
+772 SCKSSSN
-780 SRNSENEGCGSY
+780 SKYSDNEGCGSY

-816 VSSTSSCMSYM
+816 VSSTSSYM

-834 SRNYLLCCCKRKS
+834 RRNNLLCCYKRKK
-847 KTDERHKCKH
+847 KTDKRHKH

-863 FTSDDTDD
+863 FTSDDTDE
-871 DYLCHSRSHRT
+871 DYLCHRSHRT
-882 RNCTQRGKIKYRKC
+882 RNCIQSGTIKYRRC
-896 SIHKVLQH
+896 SRHKLLQI

-910 SRCRHRHFGKAHS
+910 SRCRHQHFGKVLS
-923 RSRSYHRSKSCST
+923 RSRSCHKSKSGST

-947 SRISRGV
+947 SRISRCS
-954 SSGSF
+954 SSGSV
-959 SKETDNYDNKTKED
+959 SKETDNCDNKTKED
-973 AKRGPNAEPGKAET
+973 SERGFNTEPAKTET
-987 AHYKSLNV
+987 AHSNSLNV
-995 NSQSKNFATCSYES
+995 NSQSKNFATCFSKN
-1009 LAKDICGKRKSLTA
+1009 LAKDICGKRKSMTA

-1031 SKKAQEQMHNSERF
+1031 SKKTQEQMHDPERF
-1045 SNSSGEEL
+1045 SISSGIEL
-1053 RDRSKSHFGLQ
+1053 KDHSQSHFALQ

-1069 EDVAMLPL
+1069 DDIAMLPL
-1077 PEKALSI
+1077 PEKVLSK
-1084 GKNDMGH
+1084 GKNDMRH
-1091 NEISL
+1091 NEISS

-1105 LEASEITN
+1105 TEASEITN
-1113 VTLSPGTDYD
+1113 ATLSSGTDYD
-1123 HCVFKDV
+1123 HCVLKDI

-1145 TAIKEQPNLFISE
+1145 TAIKEQTSLFFSE

-1178 SNRYSVVANSTET
+1178 SNRYSVANSTET
-1191 KELHDINMDSNG
+1191 KEELHDINMDLNG

-1217 KYDDTVDDLEVY
+1217 KYGDTLNDLEAY

-1238 QQPITFSPEEVDKYR
+1238 QQPITFTPEEVDKYR

-1288 VPAFPVQQHATVTTI
+1288 VPALPVQQQATVTTI

-1340 SLSPLAPAFIPT
+1340 SLSPLAPALIPT

-1362 HLVST
+1362 HLVSA

-1398 ASAIHPNHLVH
+1398 PSAIHPNHLVH
-1409 PVFQGQ
+1409 PLFQGQ

-1420 SCSSQTQQLP
+1420 SCSIQTQQLP
-1430 TTKEVFSVSSYLN
+1430 TAKEVFSVSSYLN

>member
-1 MCSGCRRCCRLQC
+1 
-14 ILLLAALTRALD
+14 D
-26 ETGAGR
+26 
-32 SLLRFRPLL
+32 
-41 HAGFCSGGASTAA
+41 H
-54 AAEEPGCPTSP
+54 
-65 RPPARGARMACYL
+65 
-78 VISSRHLSNG
+78 
-88 HYRGIKGVFR
+88 
-98 GPLCKKGARS
+98 
-108 PVTATSSLPPSL
+108 
-120 APRTDYAEKEKAA
+120 AEKEKAA

-212 QSECITGSGPLL
+212 HITGSGPLL
-224 KAPRLVMEKQ
+224 KAPRLVLEKQ
-234 QAPHGI
+234 QAPDGI
-240 FLYKGGKFTASSQRT
+240 FLYKGSKFSASSQRNT
-255 MMSEGQG
+255 TSEGQG
-262 FSRAILEKQQLFIS
+262 FSKSILQKQQLIIS
-276 RHHPP
+276 RHHAP
-281 TERHRALGNQVS
+281 TERRHALGNHIS
-293 QMFPDSTNTSQRA
+293 QKFPYSNNTSQRA

-318 KLESSASVFSENSEE
+318 KLESSASVFSENCED
-333 GNDCSESPNHKKK
+333 GNDYRESPNHKKK
-346 QAIEACHS
+346 PTIEGCHS
-354 GTLLEEHVKASLDK
+354 VTLLEEQPKASLDK
-368 GSPITQDQIDVDNS
+368 ESPTAQDQMDLDNS
-382 TSSHAA
+382 ASSLVAV
-388 PKPKIVK
+388 KPKMLK
-395 ENDKSSDRELEEKVS
+395 ENDKSSDRESEEKFR
-410 AHPSFSKVKIQ
+410 ANPSFSKVKIP
-421 LSNLDFSGSLRETEQ
+421 LPNLNFSASLTETKQ

-441 ESEQFLETLIS
+441 ESEQFSETPIS
-452 PSCQASNF
+452 SSCQAGNF
-460 CMQLNTYKHSNAHL
+460 CTQLNTYQHSNAHL
-474 PNQLSELPSQSAPE
+474 PAQLSELPRQPAPE
-488 LAHSSN
+488 LTCSSN
-494 NNSSPGVVK
+494 IDDSPGVIK
-503 RERSLDISEI
+503 RERSLEI
-513 TKGNMETRPKEAMV
+513 TETTDGNMETLEKETMV
-527 KGFKP
+527 KEVKP
-532 QTLPFLHVLS
+532 QALPFLHVVS

-577 LSLNHRNGKQHGTNK
+577 LSLNHREGKLHETNK

-597 HSKNNTDENEPS
+597 LSKNKTADEYEPS

-617 SNEQDNQLLKPKKM
+617 SNEQDNQLLKPKKR
-631 KGSLNPRKAKQKA
+631 KSSLNPRKAKQKA
-644 ESDIVKEIN
+644 ESDIGKEIN
-653 KNGQKC
+653 ENGQKY

-668 PEVPAYLDVSQKD
+668 PKVPAYLDVSQKD
-681 YLTEKGLHTAAL
+681 YVTEKSLYTTSL
-693 RRPLKHHLH
+693 RRPLKHHFH
-702 SCERK
+702 GCERK
-707 NQNIRNESISFSAF
+707 TQNIRNESISFSAF
-721 MSRIKKSKAAKC
+721 MSRIKNSNSEKC
-733 HLIYSKE
+733 HLIDSEE
-740 KCENQDDC
+740 KYENQND
-748 GSIQDVASYS
+748 SRSLQDVVSCS
-758 SDISDSGKDSSGSF
+758 SDISDSGKDSSRSF
-772 LSCKSSSN
+772 FSCKSSSN
-780 SRNSENEGCGSY
+780 SKYSDNEGCGSY
-792 TRCWRFPSPQK
+792 ARCWRFPSPQK

-816 VSSTSSCMSYM
+816 VSSTSSYM

-834 SRNYLLCCCKRKS
+834 RRNNLLCCCKRKN
-847 KTDERHKCKH
+847 KTDKRHKH

-863 FTSDDTDD
+863 FTSDDTDE
-871 DYLCHSRSHRT
+871 DYLCHSRSHRAI
-882 RNCTQRGKIKYRKC
+882 NCIQSGTIKYRRC
-896 SIHKVLQH
+896 SKHKLLQI

-910 SRCRHRHFGKAHS
+910 SKCRHQHFGKVLS
-923 RSRSYHRSKSCST
+923 RSRSCHKSKSGST

-947 SRISRGV
+947 SRISRC
-954 SSGSF
+954 SSPRSV
-959 SKETDNYDNKTKED
+959 SKETDNCDNKTKED
-973 AKRGPNAEPGKAET
+973 SERGSNTEPGKAET
-987 AHYKSLNV
+987 AHSNSLNV
-995 NSQSKNFATCSYES
+995 NSQTKNFATCSS
-1009 LAKDICGKRKSLTA
+1009 KNLAKDICGKRKTMTA

-1031 SKKAQEQMHNSERF
+1031 SKKAQEQMHDPERF
-1045 SNSSGEEL
+1045 SISSGIEL
-1053 RDRSKSHFGLQ
+1053 KDHSQSHFALQ

-1069 EDVAMLPL
+1069 DDIAMLPL
-1077 PEKALSI
+1077 PEKVLSK
-1084 GKNDMGH
+1084 GKNDMRH
-1091 NEISL
+1091 NEISS

-1105 LEASEITN
+1105 TEASEITN

-1123 HCVFKDV
+1123 HCVLKDI

-1145 TAIKEQPNLFISE
+1145 TAIKEQTSLFFSE

-1178 SNRYSVVANSTET
+1178 SNRYSVANSTET
-1191 KELHDINMDSNG
+1191 KEPHDVNMDLNR

-1217 KYDDTVDDLEVY
+1217 KCGDTLNDLEVY

-1238 QQPITFSPEEVDKYR
+1238 QQPITFTPEELDKYR

-1265 QLLAKHLKVLPAPG
+1265 QLLAKHLRVLPAPG

-1288 VPAFPVQQHATVTTI
+1288 VPALPVQQQATVTTI

-1340 SLSPLAPAFIPT
+1340 SLSPLAPALIPT

-1362 HLVST
+1362 HLVSA

-1398 ASAIHPNHLVH
+1398 PSAIHPNHLVH
-1409 PVFQGQ
+1409 PLFQGQ

-1420 SCSSQTQQLP
+1420 SCSIQTQQLP
-1430 TTKEVFSVSSYLN
+1430 TAEEVFNVSSYLN

>member
-1 MCSGCRRCCRLQC
+1 
-14 ILLLAALTRALD
+14 
-26 ETGAGR
+26 
-32 SLLRFRPLL
+32 
-41 HAGFCSGGASTAA
+41 
-54 AAEEPGCPTSP
+54 
-65 RPPARGARMACYL
+65 MACYL

-108 PVTATSSLPPSL
+108 PVTATSSPPPSL

-133 AKALEDVK
+133 ARALEDVK

-224 KAPRLVMEKQ
+224 KAPRLVLEKQ
-234 QAPHGI
+234 QSPDGI
-240 FLYKGGKFTASSQRT
+240 FLYNGGKFTGSSQRT
-255 MMSEGQG
+255 ITSEGQG
-262 FSRAILEKQQLFIS
+262 FSKSILEKQKLIIS

-281 TERHRALGNQVS
+281 TERHHALGNHIS
-293 QMFPDSTNTSQRA
+293 QMFPESNNISQRA

-333 GNDCSESPNHKKK
+333 GNDCSESPSHKKK
-346 QAIEACHS
+346 QIIEGCHS
-354 GTLLEEHVKASLDK
+354 VTLLEEQLKASLDK
-368 GSPITQDQIDVDNS
+368 ESPITQHGMDWDNS
-382 TSSHAA
+382 ASSHIAA
-388 PKPKIVK
+388 KPKMLK
-395 ENDKSSDRELEEKVS
+395 ENEKSSDRQSEEKFRS
-410 AHPSFSKVKIQ
+410 NPLFSKVKIP
-421 LSNLDFSGSLRETEQ
+421 LSNLNFSASLKETEQ
-436 ESKLN
+436 ESNLN
-441 ESEQFLETLIS
+441 ESEQFSENPIS
-452 PSCQASNF
+452 SSWQASNF
-460 CMQLNTYKHSNAHL
+460 CTQLNTYKHSNAHL
-474 PNQLSELPSQSAPE
+474 PDHLSELPRQPAAE
-488 LAHSSN
+488 LNNIDDSS
-494 NNSSPGVVK
+494 GVIK
-503 RERSLDISEI
+503 KERPLEI
-513 TKGNMETRPKEAMV
+513 TETTDGNMGTLAKENMA
-527 KGFKP
+527 KEFKP
-532 QTLPFLHVLS
+532 QTFPFLHVVS

-563 CISYGCNPLYFDFR
+563 HISYGCNPLYFDFR
-577 LSLNHRNGKQHGTNK
+577 LSLNHREGKQRETNK

-597 HSKNNTDENEPS
+597 LSKNKIVDEYEPS
-609 GLIKHKQM
+609 GLIKHKKM

-631 KGSLNPRKAKQKA
+631 KGSLNTRKAKQKA
-644 ESDIVKEIN
+644 ESDVGKEMN
-653 KNGQKC
+653 ENSRKC

-668 PEVPAYLDVSQKD
+668 PKVPAYLDVSQKD
-681 YLTEKGLHTAAL
+681 YVTEKSLYTTTL
-693 RRPLKHHLH
+693 RRPLKNNFHG
-702 SCERK
+702 CESK
-707 NQNIRNESISFSAF
+707 TQNIRNESMSFSAF
-721 MSRIKKSKAAKC
+721 MSRIKKSESSKC
-733 HLIYSKE
+733 HLIDSEE
-740 KCENQDDC
+740 KHDNQSD
-748 GSIQDVASYS
+748 SRSLQDVVSCS

-772 LSCKSSSN
+772 FSCKSSSN
-780 SRNSENEGCGSY
+780 SRYSDNERCGSY
-792 TRCWRFPSPQK
+792 TRCWRVSSPQK

-816 VSSTSSCMSYM
+816 VSSTSSYMSYT

-834 SRNYLLCCCKRKS
+834 RRNNLLCCCKRKS

-863 FTSDDTDD
+863 LTSDDTDED
-871 DYLCHSRSHRT
+871 NLCDSRSHRT
-882 RNCTQRGKIKYRKC
+882 KNCIQSGTIKYQKSSRL
-896 SIHKVLQH
+896 KVLQI

-910 SRCRHRHFGKAHS
+910 SRCRHQHFGKVHS
-923 RSRSYHRSKSCST
+923 RSRNYHKSKSGST

-947 SRISRGV
+947 SRMSRGS

-959 SKETDNYDNKTKED
+959 SKETDNCDNKTKED
-973 AKRGPNAEPGKAET
+973 AERGSNVEPGKAET
-987 AHYKSLNV
+987 AHSNSLNV
-995 NSQSKNFATCSYES
+995 NNQSKMFATCSS
-1009 LAKDICGKRKSLTA
+1009 KNVAKDIWGKRKSMTA

-1031 SKKAQEQMHNSERF
+1031 SKKTQEQMHDSERF
-1045 SNSSGEEL
+1045 SISSGVEL
-1053 RDRSKSHFGLQ
+1053 KDHSQSHFALQ

-1069 EDVAMLPL
+1069 DDTAMLPL
-1077 PEKALSI
+1077 PEKVLSI
-1084 GKNDMGH
+1084 GENDMGH
-1091 NEISL
+1091 NEISS
-1096 LENSVKKNN
+1096 LENSEKKNN
-1105 LEASEITN
+1105 SEASEKTN
-1113 VTLSPGTDYD
+1113 VALSPGTDYD
-1123 HCVFKDV
+1123 HCFLKDI

-1145 TAIKEQPNLFISE
+1145 TAIKEQTNLFITE
-1158 VQPFI
+1158 MQPFI

-1178 SNRYSVVANSTET
+1178 SNRYSVANSTET
-1191 KELHDINMDSNG
+1191 KEELHDVNMDLNR

-1217 KYDDTVDDLEVY
+1217 KYGDTLNDLQVY

-1238 QQPITFSPEEVDKYR
+1238 QQPITFTPEEVDKYR
-1253 LLQLQAQQHMQK
+1253 LLQMQAQQHMQK
-1265 QLLAKHLKVLPAPG
+1265 QLLAKHLKVLPAPR

-1288 VPAFPVQQHATVTTI
+1288 VPALPVQQQATVTTI

-1340 SLSPLAPAFIPT
+1340 SLSPLVPTLIPT
-1352 HPALLTGHPL
+1352 HSALLTGHPL

-1367 TPLHPSPLT
+1367 TPLHPSPLS

-1398 ASAIHPNHLVH
+1398 PSAIHSNLLVH
-1409 PVFQGQ
+1409 PLFQGQ
-1415 EPHHY
+1415 DPHHY
-1420 SCSSQTQQLP
+1420 SCSIQTQQLP
-1430 TTKEVFSVSSYLN
+1430 TAKEVFSVSSYLN

>member
-1 MCSGCRRCCRLQC
+1 
-14 ILLLAALTRALD
+14 
-26 ETGAGR
+26 
-32 SLLRFRPLL
+32 
-41 HAGFCSGGASTAA
+41 
-54 AAEEPGCPTSP
+54 
-65 RPPARGARMACYL
+65 MACYL

-108 PVTATSSLPPSL
+108 P
-120 APRTDYAEKEKAA
+120 DYAEKEKAA

-212 QSECITGSGPLL
+212 HIAGSGPLL
-224 KAPRLVMEKQ
+224 KAPRLVLGKQ
-234 QAPHGI
+234 QSPDSI
-240 FLYKGGKFTASSQRT
+240 FLYKGGKFTASSQRAIT
-255 MMSEGQG
+255 SEGQG
-262 FSRAILEKQQLFIS
+262 FSKSILEKQQLIIS

-281 TERHRALGNQVS
+281 TERHHALGNRIS
-293 QMFPDSTNTSQRA
+293 QMFPCSNNTSQRA

-318 KLESSASVFSENSEE
+318 KLESSASVFSENCEE
-333 GNDCSESPNHKKK
+333 GNDYSESPNHKKK
-346 QAIEACHS
+346 QIIEGCHS
-354 GTLLEEHVKASLDK
+354 VTLLEEQLKASLDK
-368 GSPITQDQIDVDNS
+368 ESSTAQDQMDLDNS
-382 TSSHAA
+382 ASSHVTA
-388 PKPKIVK
+388 KPKMLK
-395 ENDKSSDRELEEKVS
+395 ENDKSSNRESEEKFR
-410 AHPSFSKVKIQ
+410 ANPSFSKVKIP
-421 LSNLDFSGSLRETEQ
+421 LPNSNFSASLRETEQ

-441 ESEQFLETLIS
+441 ESEQFFETPIS
-452 PSCQASNF
+452 SSCQTSNF
-460 CMQLNTYKHSNAHL
+460 CAQLSTYKHSNAHL
-474 PNQLSELPSQSAPE
+474 PAQLSEFPQQPVPE
-488 LAHSSN
+488 LTCSSN
-494 NNSSPGVVK
+494 INDSPGVIK
-503 RERSLDISEI
+503 RERSLEI
-513 TKGNMETRPKEAMV
+513 TETTDGNMETLEKETMV
-527 KGFKP
+527 KEVKP
-532 QTLPFLHVLS
+532 QALPFLHVVS

-577 LSLNHRNGKQHGTNK
+577 LSLNHREGKQHETNK
-592 ASCKE
+592 ASCRE
-597 HSKNNTDENEPS
+597 LSKNKTADEYEPS

-631 KGSLNPRKAKQKA
+631 KSSLNPRKAKQKA
-644 ESDIVKEIN
+644 ESDIGKEMN
-653 KNGQKC
+653 ENGQKC

-668 PEVPAYLDVSQKD
+668 PKVPAYLDVSQKD
-681 YLTEKGLHTAAL
+681 YVTAKSLYTSL
-693 RRPLKHHLH
+693 RRPLKHHFH
-702 SCERK
+702 GCERK
-707 NQNIRNESISFSAF
+707 THNIRSKSISFSAF
-721 MSRIKKSKAAKC
+721 MSRIKNSNSEKYN
-733 HLIYSKE
+733 LIDSEE
-740 KCENQDDC
+740 KYENQND
-748 GSIQDVASYS
+748 SRSLQDVVSCS

-772 LSCKSSSN
+772 FSCKSGSN
-780 SRNSENEGCGSY
+780 SQYSDNEGCGSY

-816 VSSTSSCMSYM
+816 VSSTSSYM

-834 SRNYLLCCCKRKS
+834 RRNHLLCCCKRKS
-847 KTDERHKCKH
+847 KTGERHKH

-863 FTSDDTDD
+863 FTSNDTDE
-871 DYLCHSRSHRT
+871 DYLCHNRSHRT
-882 RNCTQRGKIKYRKC
+882 RNCIQSGTIKHRRC
-896 SIHKVLQH
+896 SRHKLLQIRH
-904 RDRSKH
+904 RSKH
-910 SRCRHRHFGKAHS
+910 SRCRHQHFGKVLS
-923 RSRSYHRSKSCST
+923 RSRSCHKSKSGST

-947 SRISRGV
+947 SRISRCS
-954 SSGSF
+954 SSGTI

-973 AKRGPNAEPGKAET
+973 DERGSNAEPGKAGT
-987 AHYKSLNV
+987 AHSNSLNV
-995 NSQSKNFATCSYES
+995 NSQSKNFATCSS
-1009 LAKDICGKRKSLTA
+1009 KNLAKDICGKRKSMTA

-1031 SKKAQEQMHNSERF
+1031 SKKTQEQMHDPERF
-1045 SNSSGEEL
+1045 SISSGTEL
-1053 RDRSKSHFGLQ
+1053 KEHSPSHFALQ
-1064 FSSSV
+1064 FSSLV
-1069 EDVAMLPL
+1069 DDIAMLPL
-1077 PEKALSI
+1077 PEKVLSI
-1084 GKNDMGH
+1084 GKNDMRH
-1091 NEISL
+1091 NEISS

-1105 LEASEITN
+1105 IEASEITN
-1113 VTLSPGTDYD
+1113 VTLSPRTDYD
-1123 HCVFKDV
+1123 HCLLKDI

-1145 TAIKEQPNLFISE
+1145 TAIKEQTNLFISE
-1158 VQPFI
+1158 VQPFL

-1178 SNRYSVVANSTET
+1178 SNRYSVANSTET
-1191 KELHDINMDSNG
+1191 KEEPRDVNMDLNRAG
-1203 AEGSSDSFCDNAMQ
+1203 GSSDSFCDNAMQ
-1217 KYDDTVDDLEVY
+1217 KYGDTLNDLEVY
-1229 SKSTSPPLT
+1229 SKSTSPPLA
-1238 QQPITFSPEEVDKYR
+1238 QQPITFTPEEVDKYR

-1288 VPAFPVQQHATVTTI
+1288 VPALPVQQQATVTTI

-1362 HLVST
+1362 HLVSA

-1398 ASAIHPNHLVH
+1398 PSAIHPNHLVH
-1409 PVFQGQ
+1409 PLFQGQ

-1420 SCSSQTQQLP
+1420 SCSVQTQQFP
-1430 TTKEVFSVSSYLN
+1430 TAKEVFSVSSYLN

>member
-1 MCSGCRRCCRLQC
+1 
-14 ILLLAALTRALD
+14 
-26 ETGAGR
+26 
-32 SLLRFRPLL
+32 
-41 HAGFCSGGASTAA
+41 
-54 AAEEPGCPTSP
+54 
-65 RPPARGARMACYL
+65 
-78 VISSRHLSNG
+78 
-88 HYRGIKGVFR
+88 
-98 GPLCKKGARS
+98 
-108 PVTATSSLPPSL
+108 
-120 APRTDYAEKEKAA
+120 DYVEKEKAA

-224 KAPRLVMEKQ
+224 KAPQLVMEKQ
-234 QAPHGI
+234 RSPHGI
-240 FLYKGGKFTASSQRT
+240 FLYKGNKFTASSQRT
-255 MMSEGQG
+255 ITSEGQG
-262 FSRAILEKQQLFIS
+262 FSRGILEKQQVIIS
-276 RHHPP
+276 RRHPP
-281 TERHRALGNQVS
+281 TERHHALGNQVS

-306 GVSFSFSKKVPL
+306 GVSFSFSKKVPS

-333 GNDCSESPNHKKK
+333 GNDCSESLNHKKK
-346 QAIEACHS
+346 QAIEGCHS
-354 GTLLEEHVKASLDK
+354 GTLLEEHMKASLDK
-368 GSPITQDQIDVDNS
+368 RSPITQDQIDLDNS
-382 TSSHAA
+382 TSSHVAA
-388 PKPKIVK
+388 KPKMLK
-395 ENDKSSDRELEEKVS
+395 ENAKSSDRELEGKVS

-436 ESKLN
+436 VRKLN
-441 ESEQFLETLIS
+441 ESEQLLETLIS
-452 PSCQASNF
+452 PSYQAGNF
-460 CMQLNTYKHSNAHL
+460 CMHLNTYKHSNDHF
-474 PNQLSELPSQSAPE
+474 SELPPQPAPE
-488 LAHSSN
+488 LECSSN
-494 NNSSPGVVK
+494 INDSPGVVK
-503 RERSLDISEI
+503 RERSLEI
-513 TKGNMETRPKEAMV
+513 AETTNGNMETLPREAVVKE
-527 KGFKP
+527 FKP
-532 QTLPFLHVLS
+532 QALPFLHVVS

-577 LSLNHRNGKQHGTNK
+577 LSLNHRNGKQHETNK

-597 HSKNNTDENEPS
+597 HSKNKTADENEPS

-631 KGSLNPRKAKQKA
+631 KGSLNPRKVKQKA
-644 ESDIVKEIN
+644 ESDIGREMN
-653 KNGQKC
+653 QNGQKC
-659 IADYLNENI
+659 IAAYLNENI
-668 PEVPAYLDVSQKD
+668 SKVPAYIGVSQRD
-681 YLTEKGLHTAAL
+681 YVIEKSLHTTTV
-693 RRPLKHHLH
+693 RRPLKYHFH

-707 NQNIRNESISFSAF
+707 KHNIRNESISFSAF
-721 MSRIKKSKAAKC
+721 MSRIKKPNPSKY

-740 KCENQDDC
+740 KCEKQNAFSAKSR
-748 GSIQDVASYS
+748 SIQDVASC
-758 SDISDSGKDSSGSF
+758 SDMSDSGKDSSGSF

-780 SRNSENEGCGSY
+780 SSYSENEECGSC
-792 TRCWRFPSPQK
+792 TRCWRLQSPQK
-803 SSSGRHSS
+803 SSFGRHFS

-816 VSSTSSCMSYM
+816 VSSTSSCMSYV

-834 SRNYLLCCCKRKS
+834 SRNHLLCCKRKS
-847 KTDERHKCKH
+847 KTNERHKCKH

-863 FTSDDTDD
+863 FTSDDTDED
-871 DYLCHSRSHRT
+871 HLCHSRRHRMK
-882 RNCTQRGKIKYRKC
+882 NCTQRGTIKYRRC
-896 SIHKVLQH
+896 SSHKFLQH

-910 SRCRHRHFGKAHS
+910 SRCRCQHFGKDH
-923 RSRSYHRSKSCST
+923 RRKHYHRSKSCST
-936 SDSRSS
+936 SDSRCSK
-942 ERSSS
+942 RSSS
-947 SRISRGV
+947 SRISRGS

-959 SKETDNYDNKTKED
+959 SKKTDNCDNKTIED
-973 AKRGPNAEPGKAET
+973 AERGSNAISGRAET

-995 NSQSKNFATCSYES
+995 NSQSKNFDTCSSEN
-1009 LAKDICGKRKSLTA
+1009 LTKDVCGKRKSLTA

-1031 SKKAQEQMHNSERF
+1031 SKKIQGQMHNSERF
-1045 SNSSGEEL
+1045 SNSSGAEL
-1053 RDRSKSHFGLQ
+1053 KDHSQSHFTLE

-1069 EDVAMLPL
+1069 DDIAILPL
-1077 PEKALSI
+1077 PEKLLSI
-1084 GKNDMGH
+1084 GKNDIEH

-1096 LENSVKKNN
+1096 LDNGVKKNN
-1105 LEASEITN
+1105 LETSEITN
-1113 VTLSPGTDYD
+1113 ITLLPGSDYD

-1130 IQIETGYQSPSIKRN
+1130 IQIETGYQSPNIKRN
-1145 TAIKEQPNLFISE
+1145 TAIKEQSNLFISE

-1163 QSCDPVPNDFPGAFP
+1163 QSCDPGPNDFPGAFP
-1178 SNRYSVVANSTET
+1178 SNRYSVVVNSTET
-1191 KELHDINMDSNG
+1191 KEELHDINMDSNQ

-1217 KYDDTVDDLEVY
+1217 KYNDTVDDPEVY

-1238 QQPITFSPEEVDKYR
+1238 QRPITFTPEEVDKYR

-1265 QLLAKHLKVLPAPG
+1265 QLLTKHLKVLPTPG
-1279 PAAFSATPA
+1279 PTAFSATPA

-1303 HHTLLQRF
+1303 HHTLLQHF
-1311 AVSASVHPHGSHLS
+1311 SLSASVHPHSSHLS

-1333 QAHFAPI
+1333 QPHFAPI

-1367 TPLHPSPLT
+1367 TPLQPSPLT
-1376 FPALPHAAYI
+1376 FPVLPQTAYI

-1398 ASAIHPNHLVH
+1398 PSAIHPNHLIH
-1409 PVFQGQ
+1409 PLFQGQ

>member
-1 MCSGCRRCCRLQC
+1 
-14 ILLLAALTRALD
+14 
-26 ETGAGR
+26 
-32 SLLRFRPLL
+32 
-41 HAGFCSGGASTAA
+41 
-54 AAEEPGCPTSP
+54 
-65 RPPARGARMACYL
+65 
-78 VISSRHLSNG
+78 
-88 HYRGIKGVFR
+88 
-98 GPLCKKGARS
+98 
-108 PVTATSSLPPSL
+108 
-120 APRTDYAEKEKAA
+120 DYAEKEKAA

-212 QSECITGSGPLL
+212 HITGSGPLL
-224 KAPRLVMEKQ
+224 KAPRLVLEKQ
-234 QAPHGI
+234 QPPDGI
-240 FLYKGGKFTASSQRT
+240 FLYQGSKFTASSQRAIT
-255 MMSEGQG
+255 SEGRG
-262 FSRAILEKQQLFIS
+262 FSKSILEKQQLIIS

-281 TERHRALGNQVS
+281 AERHHALGNHVS
-293 QMFPDSTNTSQRA
+293 QMFPYSNSTSQRA

-333 GNDCSESPNHKKK
+333 GNDCSESPNLKKK
-346 QAIEACHS
+346 QTIEGCHS
-354 GTLLEEHVKASLDK
+354 VTLLEEQLKASLDK
-368 GSPITQDQIDVDNS
+368 ESPITQDQMDLDNS
-382 TSSHAA
+382 ASSHVAA
-388 PKPKIVK
+388 KSKMLK
-395 ENDKSSDRELEEKVS
+395 ENDKSSDRESEEKIR
-410 AHPSFSKVKIQ
+410 ANPSFSKVKIQ
-421 LSNLDFSGSLRETEQ
+421 PPNLNFSASLRETEQ

-441 ESEQFLETLIS
+441 ESEQFLETPIS
-452 PSCQASNF
+452 SSCQASNF
-460 CMQLNTYKHSNAHL
+460 CTQLNTYKHSNAH
-474 PNQLSELPSQSAPE
+474 PPDQLSELPRQPAPE
-488 LAHSSN
+488 LTCSSN
-494 NNSSPGVVK
+494 VNDSPGVIK
-503 RERSLDISEI
+503 RERSLEI
-513 TKGNMETRPKEAMV
+513 TETTGGNMETLEKKTTVKEV
-527 KGFKP
+527 KP
-532 QTLPFLHVLS
+532 QALPFLHVVS

-577 LSLNHRNGKQHGTNK
+577 LSLNHRDGKQHETNK

-597 HSKNNTDENEPS
+597 LSKNKTADEYEPS

-644 ESDIVKEIN
+644 ESDIGKEIN
-653 KNGQKC
+653 ENGQKC
-659 IADYLNENI
+659 VADYLNENI
-668 PEVPAYLDVSQKD
+668 PKVPAYLDVSQKD
-681 YLTEKGLHTAAL
+681 YVTEKSLYTASL
-693 RRPLKHHLH
+693 RRPLKHNFHG
-702 SCERK
+702 CERK
-707 NQNIRNESISFSAF
+707 IQNIRNESISFSAF
-721 MSRIKKSKAAKC
+721 MSRIKNSNSEKC
-733 HLIYSKE
+733 HLIDSEEKYDNQYYSR
-740 KCENQDDC
+740 
-748 GSIQDVASYS
+748 SLQDVVSCS

-772 LSCKSSSN
+772 FSYKSSSN
-780 SRNSENEGCGSY
+780 SRYSDNEGCGSY
-792 TRCWRFPSPQK
+792 ATCWRFPSPQK

-811 YSDTS
+811 CSDTS
-816 VSSTSSCMSYM
+816 VSSARSYTSYT
-827 SPTSNNH
+827 SPTPNNH
-834 SRNYLLCCCKRKS
+834 RRNNLLCCCKRKS
-847 KTDERHKCKH
+847 KTGERHKCKH

-863 FTSDDTDD
+863 FTSDDTDE

-882 RNCTQRGKIKYRKC
+882 RNCIPSGTIKYRRC
-896 SIHKVLQH
+896 SRHKLLQI

-910 SRCRHRHFGKAHS
+910 SRCRHQHFGKVLS
-923 RSRSYHRSKSCST
+923 RSRSCHKSKSGST

-947 SRISRGV
+947 SRISRGS

-959 SKETDNYDNKTKED
+959 PKETDNCDSKTKED
-973 AKRGPNAEPGKAET
+973 AERGSNAEPGKAET
-987 AHYKSLNV
+987 AHSNSLNV
-995 NSQSKNFATCSYES
+995 NSQSKNFATCSS
-1009 LAKDICGKRKSLTA
+1009 KNLAKDICGKRKSMTA

-1031 SKKAQEQMHNSERF
+1031 SKKAQEQMHDPERF
-1045 SNSSGEEL
+1045 LISSGIEL
-1053 RDRSKSHFGLQ
+1053 KDHSQSRFPLQ

-1069 EDVAMLPL
+1069 DDIATLPL
-1077 PEKALSI
+1077 PEKVLSI
-1084 GKNDMGH
+1084 GENDMRH
-1091 NEISL
+1091 NEISS
-1096 LENSVKKNN
+1096 LENSVKKNT
-1105 LEASEITN
+1105 EASEITN

-1123 HCVFKDV
+1123 HCVLKDI

-1145 TAIKEQPNLFISE
+1145 TAIKEQTNLFIGE

-1178 SNRYSVVANSTET
+1178 SNIYSVANSTET
-1191 KELHDINMDSNG
+1191 KEELNDINMDLNR

-1217 KYDDTVDDLEVY
+1217 KYGDTLNDLEVY
-1229 SKSTSPPLT
+1229 GKSTSPPLT
-1238 QQPITFSPEEVDKYR
+1238 QQPITFTPEEVDKYR

-1288 VPAFPVQQHATVTTI
+1288 VPALPVQQQATVTTI

-1340 SLSPLAPAFIPT
+1340 SLSPLAPALIPA
-1352 HPALLTGHPL
+1352 HPALLTAHPL
-1362 HLVST
+1362 HLVSA

-1398 ASAIHPNHLVH
+1398 PSAIHPNHLVH
-1409 PVFQGQ
+1409 PLFQGQ

-1420 SCSSQTQQLP
+1420 SCSIQTQQLP
-1430 TTKEVFSVSSYLN
+1430 TAKEVFSVSSYLN

>member
-1 MCSGCRRCCRLQC
+1 
-14 ILLLAALTRALD
+14 
-26 ETGAGR
+26 
-32 SLLRFRPLL
+32 
-41 HAGFCSGGASTAA
+41 
-54 AAEEPGCPTSP
+54 
-65 RPPARGARMACYL
+65 
-78 VISSRHLSNG
+78 
-88 HYRGIKGVFR
+88 
-98 GPLCKKGARS
+98 
-108 PVTATSSLPPSL
+108 
-120 APRTDYAEKEKAA
+120 
-133 AKALEDVK
+133 
-141 ANFYCELC
+141 
-149 DKQYH
+149 
-154 KHQEFDNH
+154 
-162 INSYDHA
+162 
-169 HKQRLKDLKQRE
+169 QRLKDLKQRE

-212 QSECITGSGPLL
+212 HITGSGPLL

-234 QAPHGI
+234 RSPHGI
-240 FLYKGGKFTASSQRT
+240 FLYKGSKFTASSQRT
-255 MMSEGQG
+255 ITSEGQG
-262 FSRAILEKQQLFIS
+262 YSRGILEKQQLVIS
-276 RHHPP
+276 RRHPP
-281 TERHRALGNQVS
+281 TERHHGLGNQVS
-293 QMFPDSTNTSQRA
+293 QTFPDNTNTSQRA
-306 GVSFSFSKKVPL
+306 GVSFSFSKKAPL

-346 QAIEACHS
+346 QAVEGCHS
-354 GTLLEEHVKASLDK
+354 GTLLEEQMKASFDK
-368 GSPITQDQIDVDNS
+368 GSPIAQDQIDLDKS
-382 TSSHAA
+382 ASSHVAA
-388 PKPKIVK
+388 KPKMLK
-395 ENDKSSDRELEEKVS
+395 ENTKSSDRELEGKVS

-436 ESKLN
+436 VRKLN
-441 ESEQFLETLIS
+441 GSGQHLETLLS

-460 CMQLNTYKHSNAHL
+460 CMRLNTYKHSND
-474 PNQLSELPSQSAPE
+474 QFSELPPQPAPE
-488 LAHSSN
+488 LAFSSN
-494 NNSSPGVVK
+494 INDSPGVVK
-503 RERSLDISEI
+503 REKSLEI
-513 TKGNMETRPKEAMV
+513 PETTNGNPRQAMV
-527 KGFKP
+527 KEFKP
-532 QTLPFLHVLS
+532 QALPFLHVMS

-577 LSLNHRNGKQHGTNK
+577 LSLNHRDGKQHETNK

-597 HSKNNTDENEPS
+597 HSKNKTANENEPS

-617 SNEQDNQLLKPKKM
+617 SSEQDNQLLKPKKM
-631 KGSLNPRKAKQKA
+631 KDSLNPRKAKQKA
-644 ESDIVKEIN
+644 ESDVGREMN
-653 KNGQKC
+653 QNGQKC
-659 IADYLNENI
+659 VADYLNENI
-668 PEVPAYLDVSQKD
+668 SKVPAYLDESRKD
-681 YLTEKGLHTAAL
+681 YVTEKSLCTTTL
-693 RRPLKHHLH
+693 RRPLKHHFH

-707 NQNIRNESISFSAF
+707 KRNIRNESISFSSF
-721 MSRIKKSKAAKC
+721 MSRIKKSNTSKC
-733 HLIYSKE
+733 HLIYSEE
-740 KCENQDDC
+740 KCENQNDC
-748 GSIQDVASYS
+748 TSIQDVASC

-780 SRNSENEGCGSY
+780 SRYSECRSC
-792 TRCWRFPSPQK
+792 TRCWRFQSPQK

-811 YSDTS
+811 CSDTS
-816 VSSTSSCMSYM
+816 ASSTSSCMSYL

-834 SRNYLLCCCKRKS
+834 SRNHLLCCKRKS

-857 RKHKCI
+857 GKHKCI
-863 FTSDDTDD
+863 FTSDDTDKD
-871 DYLCHSRSHRT
+871 HLCHNRSHRMK
-882 RNCTQRGKIKYRKC
+882 NCTQRGTIKYRGC
-896 SIHKVLQH
+896 SRHKFLQH

-910 SRCRHRHFGKAHS
+910 SRCRCQYFVKDYS
-923 RSRSYHRSKSCST
+923 RSRSYHRSESCST

-947 SRISRGV
+947 SRISRG
-954 SSGSF
+954 SSPGPF
-959 SKETDNYDNKTKED
+959 SKEIDNCDNKTKDD
-973 AKRGPNAEPGKAET
+973 AKRCSNAKPEKAET

-995 NSQSKNFATCSYES
+995 NSQSKNFATCSSEN
-1009 LAKDICGKRKSLTA
+1009 LTKDVCGKRKSLTA

-1031 SKKAQEQMHNSERF
+1031 SKKTQEQTHQSERF
-1045 SNSSGEEL
+1045 SNSSGAEL
-1053 RDRSKSHFGLQ
+1053 KDHSQSRFVLQ

-1069 EDVAMLPL
+1069 DDIAILPL
-1077 PEKALSI
+1077 SEKLLSI

-1113 VTLSPGTDYD
+1113 ITLSPSTDYD

-1130 IQIETGYQSPSIKRN
+1130 IQRETGYQSPSIKRN
-1145 TAIKEQPNLFISE
+1145 TAIKEKSNLFISK

-1163 QSCDPVPNDFPGAFP
+1163 QSCDPVPNDFLGAFP
-1178 SNRYSVVANSTET
+1178 SNKYSVVANSTET
-1191 KELHDINMDSNG
+1191 KELHDINMDSNR

-1217 KYDDTVDDLEVY
+1217 KYNDTVDDLEVC

-1238 QQPITFSPEEVDKYR
+1238 QQPITFTPEEVDKYR

-1311 AVSASVHPHGSHLS
+1311 ALSTSVHPHSSHLS

-1333 QAHFAPI
+1333 QTHFAPV
-1340 SLSPLAPAFIPT
+1340 SLSPLAPAFIPA
-1352 HPALLTGHPL
+1352 HPTLLTGHPL

-1367 TPLHPSPLT
+1367 TPLQPSPLT
-1376 FPALPHAAYI
+1376 FSALPQTAYI
-1386 PALFTPHLNTAT
+1386 PALFTPHLNTA
-1398 ASAIHPNHLVH
+1398 APSAIHPNHLVH
-1409 PVFQGQ
+1409 PLFQGP

-1430 TTKEVFSVSSYLN
+1430 TAKEVFSVSSYLN